1 VLEYSAGL
9 EGSINV
15 APEDDFEFYK
25 AEQIKMCGGYA
36 EVDIFAEAHDLP
48 FDDNAQDYVISSHV
62 FEHLPD
68 PYGALLEW
76 VRVVKNG
83 GYIFMIVPIPG
94 AHPSDADRK
103 LATLQNILDAIGVT
117 VDTWDYQK
125 NPVPDG
131 RRGHY
136 FVYSPESLQAIIEAV
151 FHNGELKLVEAE
163 RRDTK
168 VGNGFTLVYRV
179 EKIEPEPEP
188 EEEYDVADAFGLDD
202 EPEPDI
208 AFGYDDVEEE
218 AEPAPKKT
226 RKRRNSETS
235 WLSEGF
241 P

>member
-1 VLEYSAGL
+1 MV
-9 EGSINV
+9 GSINV
-15 APEDDFEFYK
+15 APDDDFEFFK
-25 AEQIKMCGGYA
+25 AEQVKMCGAYA
-36 EVDIFAEAHDLP
+36 ELDVVAEAHDLP
-48 FDDNAQDYVISSHV
+48 FDDNSQDYVISSHV

-68 PYGALLEW
+68 PIGALNEW
-76 VRVVKNG
+76 IRVIKDG

-94 AHPSDADRK
+94 AHPSDANRK
-103 LATLQNILDAIGVT
+103 RATLQNILDAVGLT
-117 VDTWDYQK
+117 ADTWDYEK

-136 FVYSPESLQAIIEAV
+136 FVYSPESLQAIIGAL
-151 FHNGELKLVEAE
+151 FPDELKLVEAE

-168 VGNGFTLVYRV
+168 VGNGFTLVYQV
-179 EKIEPEPEP
+179 SKPEPEP
-188 EEEYDVADAFGLDD
+188 EK
-202 EPEPDI
+202 PEPDI

-226 RKRRNSETS
+226 LKRRKSETS